1 MASLKV
7 WNGDIEPVGQL
18 IETWIQIRGVPP
30 KWSDWTTIKE
40 IASSLGKILE
50 VDWQILFSTFF
61 TVIRVKINC
70 KDPSK
75 IPEKRTMEMDDKLY
89 MINFKMEDL
98 DKLKEKIDGPDED
111 PDGDTKNG
119 DEGDNGQEEGKVNS
133 SSGDK
138 TLDFEPGTGEEG
150 DNSDKS
156 ANQDPTTTQKT
167 AARTQSMRMSLLFLE
182 EKEGQEPNFQSCV
195 DLLSAM
201 ELHDSDEESD
211 LLDTDKADEEKMIHL
226 PTEWQFPDFNLIT
239 PFAVDGTEESH
250 PSSEVTTS
258 DQLGPEER
266 GPTTKEIKNLQ
277 KASNEKPAEKKKW
290 GPIEAERKSKRGT
303 NDGRSVLE
311 KAQDAKRRWSE
322 GITKGKPSKPP
333 PISKPEILC
342 NAKAIGISGKDGS
355 PVNDSCISDILAIES
370 NRGICFSDSCNTC
383 CTVDNVIVDPSES
396 GEIQGA
402 DPESSKDTHPTGK
415 GGVSTSEVG
424 KPVAGRR
431 YTGLNDR
438 SFLEH

>member
-1 MASLKV
+1 MCYCKDHVAEGCKEWKKPQLAAQYYGSANRGLGFHHIDVVTREGRFKHWAGFENYGVFTIEEGNLSEEEIIKTLKQQVDKEYAWKLMKMDEYRFLVKFPPHIRVESKVLWEANYFYLKSNTVMASLKV

-239 PFAVDGTEESH
+239 PSVVDRTEKSH

-266 GPTTKEIKNLQ
+266 GPTTKEIKNFQ
-277 KASNEKPAEKKKW
+277 KASNEKPAEKKKM
-290 GPIEAERKSKRGT
+290 GT
-303 NDGRSVLE
+303 N
-311 KAQDAKRRWSE
+311 
-322 GITKGKPSKPP
+322 
-333 PISKPEILC
+333 
-342 NAKAIGISGKDGS
+342 
-355 PVNDSCISDILAIES
+355 
-370 NRGICFSDSCNTC
+370 
-383 CTVDNVIVDPSES
+383 
-396 GEIQGA
+396 
-402 DPESSKDTHPTGK
+402 
-415 GGVSTSEVG
+415 
-424 KPVAGRR
+424 
-431 YTGLNDR
+431 
-438 SFLEH
+438 

>member
-1 MASLKV
+1 
-7 WNGDIEPVGQL
+7 
-18 IETWIQIRGVPP
+18 
-30 KWSDWTTIKE
+30 
-40 IASSLGKILE
+40 
-50 VDWQILFSTFF
+50 
-61 TVIRVKINC
+61 
-70 KDPSK
+70 
-75 IPEKRTMEMDDKLY
+75 MDDKLY
-89 MINFKMEDL
+89 MINFKVEDL

-111 PDGDTKNG
+111 PDGDPKDG
-119 DEGDNGQEEGKVNS
+119 DEGDNGQEEGKENIS
-133 SSGDK
+133 TGDK

-156 ANQDPTTTQKT
+156 ANQDPTNTQKT
-167 AARTQSMRMSLLFLE
+167 AARTQSMRRSLLFLE
-182 EKEGQEPNFQSCV
+182 EKEGQGPNFQSCV

-311 KAQDAKRRWSE
+311 KAQDAKRWWSE
-322 GITKGKPSKPP
+322 GITKEYSLARFEATALESGKAYAELANSVSSASTGRPSKLHYNHQRNGKKPGETNEWDFLKTIQQEP
-333 PISKPEILC
+333 AGKVLSDGTLSMKAWSLQLNEMEQALIS
-342 NAKAIGISGKDGS
+342 
-355 PVNDSCISDILAIES
+355 
-370 NRGICFSDSCNTC
+370 T
-383 CTVDNVIVDPSES
+383 
-396 GEIQGA
+396 
-402 DPESSKDTHPTGK
+402 
-415 GGVSTSEVG
+415 
-424 KPVAGRR
+424 
-431 YTGLNDR
+431 
-438 SFLEH
+438 